1 MVLRLLNMDHQIVSP
16 ITGKLEPAPMH
27 PMFEDPIF
35 SKSQRWILSTS
46 NLHSGVRL
54 MGTGFGAAVNDGY
67 GVNYMAAPNV
77 VKFTIEVK
85 QVPDTVSAKEFG
97 AALRN
102 VLLELKAICEQ
113 VHQPTAIEPKAR
125 M

>member
-16 ITGKLEPAPMH
+16 VTGKLEPAPMH

-35 SKSQRWILSTS
+35 TKSQTWVLSTS
-46 NLHSGVRL
+46 NLHSGIYL
-54 MGTGFGAAVNDGY
+54 MGTGFGSAVKDGY
-67 GVNYMAAPNV
+67 GVNYMAAPTV
-77 VKFTIEVK
+77 VKYTIEVK

-97 AALRN
+97 ATLRKT
-102 VLLELKAICEQ
+102 LLELKDVCEQ
-113 VHQPTAIEPKAR
+113 VQGSTGTAVQAR